1 MRNLVTLSDSIGG
14 NLTGAGFALE
24 TIANL
29 LGADG
34 SEHFLN
40 KDHINGLVHA
50 VLTISVYVKD
60 AGYSLCEAAE
70 IAQEGG
76 PMSAHDKLAMVAEE
90 AIEQV
95 RYSREQARW
104 LDAVVKSIHD
114 VLEGGRADV
123 GVRISRA
130 QDLASLASYLAFDLH
145 NYSDVRVSDL
155 QAQLDAAGGAQ

>member
-1 MRNLVTLSDSIGG
+1 MRNLATLSDSIGG

-60 AGYSLCEAAE
+60 AGYDLCEASE

-76 PMSAHDKLAMVAEE
+76 
-90 AIEQV
+90 
-95 RYSREQARW
+95 
-104 LDAVVKSIHD
+104 
-114 VLEGGRADV
+114 
-123 GVRISRA
+123 A
-130 QDLASLASYLAFDLH
+130 Q
-145 NYSDVRVSDL
+145 
-155 QAQLDAAGGAQ
+155 

>member
-1 MRNLVTLSDSIGG
+1 MRNLVKLSDSIGG

-34 SEHFLN
+34 CEHFLN

-60 AGYSLCEAAE
+60 AGYDLCEAAE

-76 PMSAHDKLAMVAEE
+76 V
-90 AIEQV
+90 Q
-95 RYSREQARW
+95 
-104 LDAVVKSIHD
+104 
-114 VLEGGRADV
+114 
-123 GVRISRA
+123 
-130 QDLASLASYLAFDLH
+130 
-145 NYSDVRVSDL
+145 
-155 QAQLDAAGGAQ
+155 

>member
-34 SEHFLN
+34 CEHFLN

-60 AGYSLCEAAE
+60 AGYDLCEAAE
-70 IAQEGG
+70 IAQEGV
-76 PMSAHDKLAMVAEE
+76 PNEHS
-90 AIEQV
+90 
-95 RYSREQARW
+95 SP
-104 LDAVVKSIHD
+104 
-114 VLEGGRADV
+114 RADRRRRGGSGELWSGADSV
-123 GVRISRA
+123 ARCSGGG
-130 QDLASLASYLAFDLH
+130 H
-145 NYSDVRVSDL
+145 
-155 QAQLDAAGGAQ
+155 QA

>member
-34 SEHFLN
+34 CEHFLN

-60 AGYSLCEAAE
+60 AGYDLCE
-70 IAQEGG
+70 G
-76 PMSAHDKLAMVAEE
+76 
-90 AIEQV
+90 
-95 RYSREQARW
+95 SRDCPGRGVPNEH
-104 LDAVVKSIHD
+104 SSP
-114 VLEGGRADV
+114 RADRRRRGGSCELWSGADSV
-123 GVRISRA
+123 ARCSGGG
-130 QDLASLASYLAFDLH
+130 Y
-145 NYSDVRVSDL
+145 
-155 QAQLDAAGGAQ
+155 QA

>member
-76 PMSAHDKLAMVAEE
+76 ALMTSWPWLPRKPSSRSAIAGSRPAGWMRWSSRFTTCWRVAGLMWE
-90 AIEQV
+90 
-95 RYSREQARW
+95 
-104 LDAVVKSIHD
+104 
-114 VLEGGRADV
+114 
-123 GVRISRA
+123 
-130 QDLASLASYLAFDLH
+130 
-145 NYSDVRVSDL
+145 
-155 QAQLDAAGGAQ
+155 